1 MLLTLFITRYKIMFA
16 IVQHSREQKLN
27 IRTTFPT
34 CLIEYKS
41 EKTEPKKQRH
51 SLEGKI
57 AQPIKKFATV

>member
-1 MLLTLFITRYKIMFA
+1 MFA